1 MVSHRRRRHLR
12 PLIVLW
18 VAFGFGACASNGRV
32 TRRDGYLVRVEE
44 RVRLA
49 RANGTFT
56 LRANPTACACPAFEV
71 ELGGVWQRVELVGL
85 EPDDPMAMRL
95 DEMARAHDASSVI
108 VEGHLEDAVGVCA
121 RGALY
126 VSLVPTAFDEVAP
139 GEGGLPDSSERR

>member
-1 MVSHRRRRHLR
+1 M
-12 PLIVLW
+12 
-18 VAFGFGACASNGRV
+18 

-85 EPDDPMAMRL
+85 EPDDPMAARL
-95 DEMARAHDASSVI
+95 DEMARAREASVVT
-108 VEGHLEDAVGVCA
+108 VEGHLEEAIGVCA

-126 VSLVPTAFDEVAP
+126 VSLVPTALDEGP
-139 GEGGLPDSSERR
+139 DGEGEVPSSSERR